1 MHYCTVCGRVMQRTA
16 ESGVVEFACFC
27 GEKKAGS
34 PADAKTSS
42 MEYGLSESTDM
53 YQLQIQYA
61 KGDRVNALVYKQC
74 ICGLDFM
81 MQLRLGDSETVIHK
95 CTKCDHEIRG

>member
-1 MHYCTVCGRVMQRTA
+1 MQRTA

>member
-16 ESGVVEFACFC
+16 ESGIVEFICFC

-34 PADAKTSS
+34 YSDAKTSGI
-42 MEYGLSESTDM
+42 EYGVAEGTEM

-61 KGDRVNALVYKQC
+61 KGDRVNALVHKQC
-74 ICGLDFM
+74 ICGIDYM
-81 MQLRLGDSETVIHK
+81 MQLRFGDSETVIHK
-95 CTKCDHEIRG
+95 CTSCNHEVR